1 MKRNANAA
9 RTGSPARGLEPQ
21 LPTQEITTWVL
32 FPPRITPR
40 QTEILLHALLAQCY
54 AAPMTLPGSTSR
66 TPTTSRADGHAAGY
80 RTPRCRLRMS
90 SKRSAG

>member
-54 AAPMTLPGSTSR
+54 AAPMTLPGSPLAHQPPQELTGMLQDIGPR
-66 TPTTSRADGHAAGY
+66 GAA
-80 RTPRCRLRMS
+80 
-90 SKRSAG
+90 